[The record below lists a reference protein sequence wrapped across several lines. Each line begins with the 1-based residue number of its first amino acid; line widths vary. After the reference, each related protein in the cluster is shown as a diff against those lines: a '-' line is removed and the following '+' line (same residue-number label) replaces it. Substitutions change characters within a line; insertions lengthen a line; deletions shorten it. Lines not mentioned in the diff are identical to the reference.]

1 MWNKFWKVIIGLI
14 VVSEIWNLKEMLVNK
29 LVDCVFW
36 VNFIEEI
43 YYEICMIVVL
53 GRFFYIFMYFMII
66 IEKFLVFLKLIFVF
80 VLFLL
85 LFLIF
90 KLKGIKYDVVFVNLL
105 SFYDIINWRK
115 VVIMY
120 FYLVFLFE
128 NFFNIYFFSLFFSCF
143 EINFVS
149 SWWEFF
155 LNIFMFGMFGKM

>member
-1 MWNKFWKVIIGLI
+1 
-14 VVSEIWNLKEMLVNK
+14 MLVNK

-90 KLKGIKYDVVFVNLL
+90 KLKGIKYDVVFVN
-105 SFYDIINWRK
+105 
-115 VVIMY
+115 
-120 FYLVFLFE
+120 
-128 NFFNIYFFSLFFSCF
+128 
-143 EINFVS
+143 
-149 SWWEFF
+149 
-155 LNIFMFGMFGKM
+155 